1 MFLPAIISFGLLLI
15 GIALDNFIKAEWFT
29 GWIRLVWYLIAYIPV
44 GFLF

>member
-1 MFLPAIISFGLLLI
+1 
-15 GIALDNFIKAEWFT
+15 LDNFIKAEWFT